1 MKRERLADLEC
12 WVTGRGPT
20 VVLLHGFPDV
30 PEGWHP
36 VMERLQGRFRLVA
49 PYMPGYAPSPTD
61 GPFDVDSLS
70 DRIDALLAVV
80 ADGAPVHLV
89 GHDWG
94 SVVAQQVLMRHPERV
109 KRAVTMSVPHPLA
122 FLSHTATS
130 PRQLA
135 LSAYMFFFQLPFLPE
150 STLRANDFAILRWL
164 WNRWSPDVVL
174 PDDYWPA
181 LTKSLSESLPAP
193 LEYYR
198 GILRPVVPQIRRMRA
213 AADLRIPHDVLYLC
227 GRHDKAVG
235 PEARRGQ
242 RKYFSGRLEEVELDA
257 GHFLQLE
264 IPDEIAAR
272 IAEWLE
278 PSQP

>member
-1 MKRERLADLEC
+1 MERTRLGGLEC
-12 WVTGRGPT
+12 WVTGEGPT

-36 VMERLQGRFRLVA
+36 VMERLADRFRLVA

-61 GPFDVDSLS
+61 GPFDVDSLCEQV
-70 DRIDALLAVV
+70 DAHLV
-80 ADGAPVHLV
+80 AAGNGAPVHLV

-94 SVVAQQVLMRHPERV
+94 SVVAQQILMRHPEHV

-130 PRQLA
+130 PRQLV
-135 LSAYMFFFQLPFLPE
+135 LSTYMFFFQLPLLPE
-150 STLRANDFAILRWL
+150 ATLRANHFAILRWL
-164 WNRWSPDVVL
+164 WSRWSPDVAL
-174 PDDYWPA
+174 PEGYWEA
-181 LTKSLSESLPAP
+181 LTTCLDASLPAP

-198 GILRPVVPQIRRMRA
+198 GILRPVVPQVKRMRA
-213 AADLRIPHDVLYLC
+213 ASGLRIPHDVLYLC
-227 GRHDKAVG
+227 GKHDKAVG

-242 RKYFSGRLEEVELDA
+242 SKYFTGRLEEVELDA

-264 IPDEIAAR
+264 QPDVIAKYVGD
-272 IAEWLE
+272 WLSE
-278 PSQP
+278 S